1 MFEQVQLART
11 FLRMA
16 WLYRWPGM
24 VAATLLS
31 ILGWGFVQSLPDTYQ
46 VSAKVFLDSRSMLR
60 PLLSGVAFNTG
71 AASDAALLLSRT
83 LLTRPNLEEVARR
96 ADLDLKALTPEQFNE
111 VVDELIAGIK
121 VSAGRREGNIYDISY
136 VEQDPRVAKKVVDE
150 LLNIFMEQSLGDV
163 RRDTVSTQKFL
174 DEQIAA
180 YEKRLVEAEDRL
192 KQFKQKNVGI
202 MPGSQGG
209 YFARMQQAQATLNEA
224 KLKLDE
230 ARRRRDQLK
239 AESSIETVAFGEDD
253 LMAALDDGQGAQRN
267 HPQLA
272 VFDNKINDLEG
283 RIDEML
289 LKYTDKHPDIIAMR
303 RLIEEYRKRKEEK
316 AEELAALP
324 QGADGGDAGVL
335 DSSFT
340 QQIKLE
346 AAQADATVAALETRV
361 DVYTKR
367 MEELARKVDVVPEI
381 EADLVRLNRDY
392 GITRKQY
399 NELIERRE
407 RMRVGLEAE
416 QSVDEVKIRILEPT
430 RIPAKPTGPPRILL
444 STLVLAVALG
454 AGAGLSSLLSQLNP
468 RLIDVPDVKHLT
480 GLPVLGVVSMISNVA
495 HRQQR
500 RVELLAFFAVLGVL
514 FALYGGQ
521 VTLNL
526 LGFDVH
532 NKLAALL
539 GVGA

>member
-24 VAATLLS
+24 VAACLLS
-31 ILGWGFVQSLPDTYQ
+31 VLGWGFVQSLPDTYQ

-96 ADLDLKALTPEQFNE
+96 ADLDLKARTPEEFNE
-111 VVDELIAGIK
+111 VVDELTAGIK
-121 VSAGRREGNIYDISY
+121 VNAGRRGGNIYDVSY

-163 RRDTVSTQKFL
+163 RRDTASTQKFL

-289 LKYTDKHPDIIAMR
+289 LKYTEKHPDIIAMR
-303 RLIEEYRKRKEEK
+303 RLIDEYRKRKEEK

-324 QGADGGDAGVL
+324 PDASGGDSGVL
-335 DSSFT
+335 DSSFK

-361 DVYTKR
+361 EVYTKR

-392 GITRKQY
+392 GITKKQY

-444 STLVLAVALG
+444 STLVLLVALG
-454 AGAGLSSLLSQLNP
+454 AGAGISALLSQLNP
-468 RLIDVPDVKHLT
+468 RLIDVPDVKNLT

-500 RVELLAFFAVLGVL
+500 RVELLAFFSVLG
-514 FALYGGQ
+514 ALAAIYAGQ
-521 VTLNL
+521 VTLHL
-526 LGFDVH
+526 LGFNVH
-532 NKLAALL
+532 NKVAALL